1 MLKSMREG
9 AKSTPMRIFL
19 VFLAVGFALWGIGD
33 VFRTVADN
41 DRAVRVGDVEVSALD
56 AAREF
61 DRARRNFLPTS
72 SNSEAV
78 AAGLLSNVLAEL
90 TRRTLFVAEGQR
102 MGLTVTRQ
110 MEKQAIADEAAFK
123 DELGQFSVLRFRDTL
138 ARAGM
143 SEQDYLKF
151 IGVLMMQNQIT
162 DAITAGTDYPE
173 ATASALA
180 RWRLEQRA
188 INIAEVKVDTSSI
201 TPPDDA
207 AMLTWYGENSSL
219 FDSPDLRFA
228 TVAVI
233 SPEVFVDSVD
243 LSEAAINAY
252 YEDNADA
259 WQEQEKR
266 LISQMIFADAARA
279 ENAISRING
288 GESFTDVAEDM
299 LGLSADDVS
308 LGDLTRDDLSGALV
322 EPVFTAASGVV
333 IGPVETPLGQHV
345 LMVNEITAA
354 EMTPLADVRDRIIED
369 LKRENATDLVYDR
382 ISVLEDEIAA
392 GATIEE
398 AARVSGAAIVSID
411 GMDRN
416 GLGIDGNVIEGI
428 AADTTFR
435 ERLWAAAIN
444 DEGMVED
451 IGEDTFFV
459 ARVEREQAARSRD
472 LAEVRDRV
480 IEVMIG
486 EMAITAARTTAESI
500 IGASDTATAAQAA
513 GAPFGDETSLRRD
526 GVGLDHSSA
535 RLIAAKAFELAPG
548 EVGIVET
555 GDEAIV
561 VSVDRIIPADAEQA
575 AAEMALFQSQLSN
588 EARNSMV
595 TGLLLGFQKQFD
607 VEVTPA
613 PVQQMLI
620 GAAN

>member
-33 VFRTVADN
+33 VFRTVAGN

-72 SNSEAV
+72 SNSEAI

-90 TRRTLFVAEGQR
+90 SRRTLFVAEGQR

-110 MEKQAIADEAAFK
+110 MEKLAIADEAAFK

-143 SEQDYLKF
+143 SEQDYLNF

-162 DAITAGTDYPE
+162 DAITAGKDYPE

-188 INIAEVKVDTSSI
+188 INIAEVNVDTSSI

-207 AMLTWYGENSSL
+207 AMLSWYGENSSL

-233 SPEVFVDSVD
+233 SPDVFIDSVD
-243 LSEAAINAY
+243 LSEEAINAY

-266 LISQMIFADAARA
+266 LISQMIFADTARA

-288 GESFTDVAEDM
+288 GEGFTDVAQDM

-308 LGDLTRDDLSGALV
+308 LGNLSRDDLSGALV
-322 EPVFTAASGVV
+322 DPVFTADIGVV
-333 IGPVETPLGQHV
+333 IGPIETPLGQHV
-345 LMVNEITAA
+345 LMVNDITAA

-398 AARVSGAAIVSID
+398 AARVSGAALVTID

-416 GLGIDGNVIEGI
+416 GLDIDGNVIEGI

-459 ARVEREQAARSRD
+459 ARVEREEAARSRD
-472 LAEVRDRV
+472 LAEVRNRV

-500 IGASDTATAAQAA
+500 IAASDTNAAARAA
-513 GAPFGDETSLRRD
+513 GAPFGDETTLRRD

-535 RLIAAKAFELAPG
+535 RLIAAKVFELAPG
-548 EVGIVET
+548 EIGIVET

-595 TGLLLGFQKQFD
+595 TGLLLGFEKQFE

-620 GAAN
+620 GVAN

>member
-33 VFRTVADN
+33 VFRTVASN

-61 DRARRNFLPTS
+61 DRARRNFLPSS
-72 SNSEAV
+72 SNSEAI

-110 MEKQAIADEAAFK
+110 MEKQAIADEPAFR
-123 DELGQFSVLRFRDTL
+123 DETGQLSQLRFRDTL

-143 SEQDYLKF
+143 SEQDYLNF

-201 TPPDDA
+201 TPPDNA

-233 SPEVFVDSVD
+233 SPDVFVDSID
-243 LSEAAINAY
+243 LTEEAISTY

-279 ENAISRING
+279 ESAVSRINA
-288 GESFTDVAEDM
+288 GESFTDVAQDM

-308 LGDLTRDDLSGALV
+308 LGNLSRDDLSGALV
-322 EPVFTAASGVV
+322 DPVFTAESGVV

-354 EMTPLADVRDRIIED
+354 EITPLADVRDRIIED
-369 LKRENATDLVYDR
+369 LKRETATDLVYDR
-382 ISVLEDEIAA
+382 ISVLEDEISA

-398 AARVSGAAIVSID
+398 AARVSGAALVTID

-416 GLGIDGNVIEGI
+416 GLDIDGNVIEGI

-459 ARVEREQAARSRD
+459 ARVEREEAARSRD

-480 IEVMIG
+480 MDVMIG

-500 IGASDTATAAQAA
+500 IAASDIKTAASAA
-513 GAPFGDETSLRRD
+513 EAPFGDETNLRRD
-526 GVGLDHSSA
+526 GVGLDHSAA
-535 RLIAAKAFELAPG
+535 RLIAARAFELAPG
-548 EVGIVET
+548 ESGIVET

-561 VSVDRIIPADAEQA
+561 ISVGRIIPADAEQA
-575 AAEMALFQSQLSN
+575 AAEMALFQSQLSD

-595 TGLLLGFQKQFD
+595 TGLLLGFEKQFE

-613 PVQQMLI
+613 PVQQLLI

>member
-33 VFRTVADN
+33 VFRTVASN

-61 DRARRNFLPTS
+61 DRARRNFLPNS
-72 SNSEAV
+72 SNSEAI

-110 MEKQAIADEAAFK
+110 MEKLAIADEAAFK

-143 SEQDYLKF
+143 SEQDYLNF

-188 INIAEVKVDTSSI
+188 INIAEVNVDTSSI

-207 AMLTWYGENSSL
+207 AMLSWYGENSSL

-233 SPEVFVDSVD
+233 SPDVFIDSVD
-243 LSEAAINAY
+243 LSEEAINAY

-266 LISQMIFADAARA
+266 LISQMIFADTARA

-288 GESFTDVAEDM
+288 GEGFTDVAQDM

-308 LGDLTRDDLSGALV
+308 LGNLSRDDLSGALV
-322 EPVFTAASGVV
+322 DPVFTADSGVV
-333 IGPVETPLGQHV
+333 IGPIETPLGQHV
-345 LMVNEITAA
+345 LMVNDITAA

-398 AARVSGAAIVSID
+398 AARVSGAALVTID

-416 GLGIDGNVIEGI
+416 GLDIDGNVIEGI

-459 ARVEREQAARSRD
+459 ARVEREEAARSRD
-472 LAEVRDRV
+472 LAEVRNRV

-500 IGASDTATAAQAA
+500 IAASDTNAAARAA
-513 GAPFGDETSLRRD
+513 GAPFGDETTLRRD

-535 RLIAAKAFELAPG
+535 RLIAAKVFELAPG
-548 EVGIVET
+548 EIGIVET

-595 TGLLLGFQKQFD
+595 TGLLLGFEKQFE

-620 GAAN
+620 GVAN

>member
-1 MLKSMREG
+1 
-9 AKSTPMRIFL
+9 
-19 VFLAVGFALWGIGD
+19 
-33 VFRTVADN
+33 
-41 DRAVRVGDVEVSALD
+41 
-56 AAREF
+56 
-61 DRARRNFLPTS
+61 
-72 SNSEAV
+72 
-78 AAGLLSNVLAEL
+78 
-90 TRRTLFVAEGQR
+90 
-102 MGLTVTRQ
+102 
-110 MEKQAIADEAAFK
+110 
-123 DELGQFSVLRFRDTL
+123 
-138 ARAGM
+138 
-143 SEQDYLKF
+143 
-151 IGVLMMQNQIT
+151 
-162 DAITAGTDYPE
+162 
-173 ATASALA
+173 
-180 RWRLEQRA
+180 
-188 INIAEVKVDTSSI
+188 
-201 TPPDDA
+201 
-207 AMLTWYGENSSL
+207 MLTWYGENSSL

-233 SPEVFVDSVD
+233 SPDVFVDSVD
-243 LSEAAINAY
+243 LSEEAINAY

-266 LISQMIFADAARA
+266 LISQMIFADNARA

-308 LGDLTRDDLSGALV
+308 LGNLSRDDLSGALV
-322 EPVFTAASGVV
+322 DPVFTADSGVV
-333 IGPVETPLGQHV
+333 IGPIETPLGQHV

-398 AARVSGAAIVSID
+398 AARVSGAAIVTID

-416 GLGIDGNVIEGI
+416 GLDIDGNVIEGI

-459 ARVEREQAARSRD
+459 ARVEREEAARSRD
-472 LAEVRDRV
+472 LAEVRNRV

-500 IGASDTATAAQAA
+500 IAASDTATAAQAA
-513 GAPFGDETSLRRD
+513 GAPFGDETTLRRD

-535 RLIAAKAFELAPG
+535 RLIAAKVFELAPG
-548 EVGIVET
+548 EIGIVET

-595 TGLLLGFQKQFD
+595 TGLLLGFEKQFD

>member
-33 VFRTVADN
+33 VFRTVAGN

-72 SNSEAV
+72 SNSEAI

-110 MEKQAIADEAAFK
+110 MEKLAIADEAAFK

-188 INIAEVKVDTSSI
+188 INIAEVNVDTSSI

-207 AMLTWYGENSSL
+207 AMLSWYGENSSL

-233 SPEVFVDSVD
+233 SPDVFVDSVD
-243 LSEAAINAY
+243 LSEEAINAY

-266 LISQMIFADAARA
+266 LISQMIFADNARA

-288 GESFTDVAEDM
+288 GEGFTDVAQDM

-308 LGDLTRDDLSGALV
+308 LGNLSRDDLSGALV
-322 EPVFTAASGVV
+322 DPVFTADSGVV
-333 IGPVETPLGQHV
+333 IGPIETPLGQHV

-398 AARVSGAAIVSID
+398 AARVSGAALVTID

-416 GLGIDGNVIEGI
+416 GLDIDGNVIEGI

-459 ARVEREQAARSRD
+459 ARVEREEAARSRD
-472 LAEVRDRV
+472 LAEVRNRV

-500 IGASDTATAAQAA
+500 IAASDTNAAASAA
-513 GAPFGDETSLRRD
+513 GAPFGDETTLRRD

-535 RLIAAKAFELAPG
+535 RLIAAKVFELAPG
-548 EVGIVET
+548 EIGIVET

-595 TGLLLGFQKQFD
+595 TGLLLGFEKQFE

-620 GAAN
+620 GVAN

>member
-33 VFRTVADN
+33 VFRTVASN

-61 DRARRNFLPTS
+61 DRARRNFLPSS
-72 SNSEAV
+72 SNSEAI

-110 MEKQAIADEAAFK
+110 MEKQAIADEPAFR
-123 DELGQFSVLRFRDTL
+123 DETGQLSQLRFQDTL

-143 SEQDYLKF
+143 SEQDYLNF

-201 TPPDDA
+201 TPPDNA

-233 SPEVFVDSVD
+233 SPDVFVDSID
-243 LSEAAINAY
+243 LTEEAISTY

-279 ENAISRING
+279 ESAVSRINA
-288 GESFTDVAEDM
+288 GESFTDVAQDM

-308 LGDLTRDDLSGALV
+308 LGNLSRDDLSGALV
-322 EPVFTAASGVV
+322 DPVFTAESGVV

-354 EMTPLADVRDRIIED
+354 EITPLADVRDRIIED
-369 LKRENATDLVYDR
+369 LKRETATDLVYDR
-382 ISVLEDEIAA
+382 ISVLEDEISA

-398 AARVSGAAIVSID
+398 AARVSGAALVTID

-416 GLGIDGNVIEGI
+416 GLDIDGNVIEGI

-459 ARVEREQAARSRD
+459 ARVEREEAARSRD

-480 IEVMIG
+480 MDVMIG

-500 IGASDTATAAQAA
+500 IAASDIKTAASAA
-513 GAPFGDETSLRRD
+513 GAPFGDETNLRRD
-526 GVGLDHSSA
+526 GVGLDHSAA
-535 RLIAAKAFELAPG
+535 RLIAARAFELAPG
-548 EVGIVET
+548 ESGIVET

-561 VSVDRIIPADAEQA
+561 VSVGRIIPADTEQA
-575 AAEMALFQSQLSN
+575 AAEMALFQSQLSD

-595 TGLLLGFQKQFD
+595 TGLLLGFEKQFE

-613 PVQQMLI
+613 PVQQLLI